1 MSSPTDHIAPYG
13 TPEAYRQFI
22 AETVA
27 GAAIHADLARTYAE
41 IGNDAGLAYA
51 IRCLVACTK
60 VSVSVM
66 ADLKDLKAHQEQ
78 RRQAAARVQVG
89 RAKEARV

>member
-1 MSSPTDHIAPYG
+1 MSDPRDHIAYG

-22 AETVA
+22 AETLA
-27 GAAIHADLARTYAE
+27 GAETHANVARTYAE

-60 VSVSVM
+60 ASVSAM
-66 ADLKDLKAHQEQ
+66 ADLNDMKAEQAQ
-78 RRQAAARVQVG
+78 RRQARPIPTREE
-89 RAKEARV
+89 RA